1 MRLAASATAT
11 TQSFKSLIPI
21 EEVKAAVQAR
31 GLSSVWTAANKL
43 GPEAVRRLAEDI
55 HTIDWDLYERQK
67 RALRNHKEVDISH
80 IAEPTLVPPSAID
93 HPGREEARAAGEKAL
108 RKGHVAIITVAGGQ
122 ASRLGFDGP
131 KGAYPLGAL
140 SGASLFQ
147 MFAGQIRRLREIYSS
162 ALPWIIQTGPGNH
175 EETKRYFERR
185 SFFGLGSQT
194 IHFVCQGTL
203 PALAPNGELLL
214 AAPDRLF
221 RNPDGHGGVYRALK
235 VSGMIPQLREMG
247 ITTLFYCQ
255 VDNPLVWMA
264 DPVFLGHHLL
274 QGARM
279 SVKVVEKTDPTEKV
293 GLVVADQGR
302 NRCVEYSDLAEELQ
316 AERAEDGGLR
326 YRAGNIAIH
335 AFELD
340 FVEEMAEANL
350 QLHLARK
357 QVLALAPGSMV
368 AEERSGIK
376 FETFVFDALP
386 LADTSFVQL
395 ADRQLEFAP
404 VKNRAGVDSID
415 TSKQALA
422 LRNRRWLQEAGVQLV
437 ASKGD
442 GPIELEAGLCLNSDD
457 LKTRCKF
464 LTQMCLGRLWKV
476 SG

>member
-1 MRLAASATAT
+1 MGASATAT
-11 TQSFKSLIPI
+11 TQSVESLISI
-21 EEVKAAVQAR
+21 EEVQAAVQAR
-31 GLSSVWTAANKL
+31 GLNSVWTAANKL

-55 HTIDWDLYERQK
+55 HTIDWELYERQK

-80 IAEPTLVPPSAID
+80 IAEPTLVPPSAVE
-93 HPGREEARAAGEKAL
+93 HQGRAAAQAAGEEAL
-108 RKGHVAIITVAGGQ
+108 RKGQIAIITVAGGQ

-147 MFAGQIRRLREIYSS
+147 MFAGQIKRLRELF
-162 ALPWIIQTGPGNH
+162 ACPLPWIIQTGPGNH

-185 SFFGLGSQT
+185 SFFGLGSKT

-203 PALAPNGELLL
+203 PALASNGELLL
-214 AAPDRLF
+214 SAPDRLF

-235 VSGMIPQLREMG
+235 VSGMIPQLRAQG

-264 DPVFLGHHLL
+264 DPIFLGHHLL

-279 SVKVVEKTDPTEKV
+279 SVKVVEKTDPSEKV
-293 GLVVADQGR
+293 GLVVADEGR
-302 NRCVEYSDLAEELQ
+302 NRCVEYSDLSEELQ
-316 AERAEDGGLR
+316 SERAADGGLL

-335 AFELD
+335 AFDLD

-404 VKNRAGVDSID
+404 VKNRAGVDSIGS
-415 TSKQALA
+415 SKQALA
-422 LRNRRWLQEAGVQLV
+422 ARNLRWLEEAGLQL
-437 ASKGD
+437 APLKGD
-442 GPIELEAGLCLNSDD
+442 GAIELESGLCLNGAD
-457 LKTRCKF
+457 LKTRRKF

-476 SG
+476 SR

>member
-1 MRLAASATAT
+1 
-11 TQSFKSLIPI
+11 LISI
-21 EEVKAAVQAR
+21 EEVQAAVLAR
-31 GLSSVWTAANKL
+31 GLSSVWTAAEKL

-55 HTIDWDLYERQK
+55 ATIDWDLYERQK
-67 RALRNHKEVDISH
+67 RALRNQKEIDISH
-80 IAEPTLVPPSAID
+80 IAAPTLVAPSAVE
-93 HPGREEARAAGEKAL
+93 HEGRDEARAAGEKAL
-108 RKGHVAIITVAGGQ
+108 REGQVAIITVAGGQ

-131 KGAYPLGAL
+131 KGAYPLGAI

-147 MFAGQIRRLREIYSS
+147 MFAGQIRRLRELYGNG
-162 ALPWIIQTGPGNH
+162 LPWIIQTGPGNH
-175 EETKRYFERR
+175 EETIRYFERR
-185 SFFGLGSQT
+185 SFFGLGSKT
-194 IHFVCQGTL
+194 VHFVCQGTL

-235 VSGMIPQLREMG
+235 VSGMIPQLREQG
-247 ITTLFYCQ
+247 VSTLFYCQ

-264 DPVFLGHHLL
+264 DSIFLGHHLL

-279 SVKVVEKTDPTEKV
+279 SVKVVEKTEPTEKV
-293 GLVVADQGR
+293 GLVVADEGR
-302 NRCVEYSDLAEELQ
+302 NRCVEYSDLAEDLQ
-316 AERAEDGGLR
+316 AERVEDGGLR
-326 YRAGNIAIH
+326 FRAGNIAIH
-335 AFELD
+335 AFQLD

-350 QLHLARK
+350 QLHLAHK

-386 LADTSFVQL
+386 LADPSFVQL

-404 VKNRAGVDSID
+404 VKNRSGVDSIS

-422 LRNRRWLQEAGVQLV
+422 QRNRRWLQEAGVQLL
-437 ASKGD
+437 SPKED
-442 GPIELEAGLCLNSDD
+442 GPIELESGLCLQAED
-457 LKTRCKF
+457 LHGRRKL

-476 SG
+476 PR